1 VTSGAVTNVALSAHA
16 AGAVLRSL
24 LKPNAQLTSDSRK
37 IRPGDGFVAF
47 AGQTS
52 DGRDYISQAIKAGAT
67 AVAFDA
73 DQPDSS
79 LQFKPISASENQ
91 LAVASL
97 KNDAGVLAACFYD
110 HPSAAMQ
117 VIALTGTNGKTSC
130 SQWVSQGLA
139 SAEAPCGVV
148 GTLGQGLV
156 AGDGQAALDSFGLT
170 TPDAVALQAMFARFK
185 NNGCRYVAIEA
196 SSIGLVQSRLAGTS
210 IDIAVFTN
218 LTQDH
223 LDFHGS
229 FDIYAQAKASLFA
242 WPTLKAAVV
251 NLDDAASELMLAKL
265 HTSAVNPVLSVG
277 YAVQHPSIASLPE
290 TLKVHKTLVA
300 SHLSFENQGVAFDLS
315 SAWGDSRVQLKL
327 HGLFNVS
334 NALAVLATWLVL
346 GLPFGQAIAKLQ
358 ALESVPGRLQ
368 RVEAPS
374 SESVEMPVVFVDYAH
389 TADALGKTLTALRTL
404 AFERSGKLWCVF
416 GAGGDRDKTKRPLM
430 AKAAAGN
437 ADLVVVTSDN
447 PRSEDPQAIIRD
459 IAAGFAVS
467 DAVKVRTQP
476 DRATAIA
483 QALRDASASDVV
495 LIAGK
500 GHETYQ
506 EIAGVK
512 FPFSDVTHAE
522 QALLSRMTA

>member
-1 VTSGAVTNVALSAHA
+1 VTSGAVTNVALSAQA

-37 IRPGDGFVAF
+37 IKPGDGFVAF

-52 DGRDYISQAIKAGAT
+52 DGRDYVGQAITAGAQ

-73 DQPDSS
+73 DLPNQGVQVKTISS
-79 LQFKPISASENQ
+79 SEKQ
-91 LAVASL
+91 LAVVNL
-97 KNDAGVLAACFYD
+97 KSDAGVLAACFYD

-156 AGDGQAALDSFGLT
+156 ASNEQAALDSFGLT

-185 NNGCRYVAIEA
+185 DRGCRYVAIEA
-196 SSIGLVQSRLAGTS
+196 SSIGLAQSRLAGTS

-229 FDIYAQAKASLFA
+229 FDAYAKAKAALFA

-251 NLDDAASELMLAKL
+251 NLDDAASELMLANLRTPTGK
-265 HTSAVNPVLSVG
+265 PVLSVG
-277 YAVQHPSIASLPE
+277 YTVQHPSITALPK
-290 TLKVHKTLVA
+290 TLEVHKTLVA
-300 SHLSFENQGVAFDLS
+300 SHLAFENRGVAFNLT
-315 SAWGDSRVQLKL
+315 SAWGDARVQLKL

-334 NALAVLATWLVL
+334 NALAVLATWLAL
-346 GLPFGQAIAKLQ
+346 ELPFAQAIAKLQ

-368 RVEAPS
+368 RVEAASLEPL
-374 SESVEMPVVFVDYAH
+374 ETPVVFVDYAH
-389 TADALGKTLTALRTL
+389 TADALEKTLTALRTL
-404 AFERSGKLWCVF
+404 ASERSGKLWCVF

-430 AKAAAGN
+430 AKAAASN

-459 IAAGFAVS
+459 IAAGFVVS
-467 DAVKVRTQP
+467 DAAKVHTQP

-512 FPFSDVTHAE
+512 YPFSDVTHAE
-522 QALLSRMTA
+522 QALLARVAA